1 METTSVEIKIKN
13 QMQNVEG
20 IINQKDSRKTQ
31 TLTQEFKSIEQRKK
45 KFTEFYF
52 LTYIIYIAQ
61 KLICISICEE
71 SVLLY

>member
-1 METTSVEIKIKN
+1 
-13 QMQNVEG
+13 MQNVEG

-71 SVLLY
+71 SVL